1 MSAPPDR
8 PEATSAPVV
17 PARDDARRPRSV
29 ADRLRLFVIL
39 LVLPAA
45 AVCIPTVVVSHFFG
59 QHPALKEAPHTE
71 GLQKTLEQ
79 SAQSLLPP
87 PLALGPD
94 PITVNARADRLDAR
108 LKKITNQAQA
118 LGGTAS
124 EGLST
129 ATEKR
134 LSVDL
139 PAGQLEAFRQAVA
152 ANVMPRP
159 LAVASAPAG
168 RDYVDVIIQAAGDDE

>member
-1 MSAPPDR
+1 M
-8 PEATSAPVV
+8 
-17 PARDDARRPRSV
+17 
-29 ADRLRLFVIL
+29 IL
-39 LVLPAA
+39 LLLPAA

-59 QHPALKEAPHTE
+59 QRPARKEAPHTE

-87 PLALGPD
+87 PSALGPD
-94 PITVNARADRLDAR
+94 PITVTARADRVTAR
-108 LKKITNQAQA
+108 LEKIVRQAQA

-139 PAGQLEAFRQAVA
+139 PGGQLEAFRQAVA
-152 ANVMPRP
+152 GNVMPQP
-159 LAVASAPAG
+159 LAVASTPAG
-168 RDYVDVIIQAAGDDE
+168 RDYVDVVIRASGDDE